1 MKDMYPCG
9 CMPGSRQ
16 GEPMQ
21 TPTWDSKF
29 LARASSSVA
38 HESRKLIFLMVSIVF
53 PWKATLCVMLKSGN
67 QIEKKISK
75 HQGWEKLSH
84 YFFYPV
90 LNQFIF
96 STLLAKFSR

>member
-67 QIEKKISK
+67 QIEKKYQNIRDGK
-75 HQGWEKLSH
+75 NFLII
-84 YFFYPV
+84 FFI
-90 LNQFIF
+90 QC
-96 STLLAKFSR
+96 